1 MALSRS
7 KKLSALL
14 KRITSKHIGEFYSL
28 NCLFS
33 FRTKNKLEPP
43 KKVFKNKNFNGA
55 VIHSDDTKIL
65 EINQYRK
72 SDKIYDSCRS

>member
-43 KKVFKNKNFNGA
+43 KKVFK
-55 VIHSDDTKIL
+55 TKIL
-65 EINQYRK
+65 MVL
-72 SDKIYDSCRS
+72 